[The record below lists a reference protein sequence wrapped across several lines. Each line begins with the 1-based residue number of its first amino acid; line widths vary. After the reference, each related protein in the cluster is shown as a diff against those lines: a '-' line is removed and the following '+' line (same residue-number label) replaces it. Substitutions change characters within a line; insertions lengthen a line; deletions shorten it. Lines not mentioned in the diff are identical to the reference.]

1 MLESKINRKTA
12 SREINSITD
21 ICLYFIVSINQRWN
35 LAKTALFKSNAYF
48 YLLYKRKKHIPS
60 IKFQILLCKITMH

>member
-1 MLESKINRKTA
+1 MNRKTA

-21 ICLYFIVSINQRWN
+21 ICLYFIFSINQRWN
-35 LAKTALFKSNAYF
+35 LAKTALFKSNVYF
-48 YLLYKRKKHIPS
+48 YLQKKKTYSPS